1 MTTITKDVEE
11 LLVFLHKEYTKP
23 DFEGLS
29 LDQIQK
35 ITSWA
40 SDRISRAIAYL
51 YPNNFI
57 SLEGDTIFFKEFI
70 IMGLL
75 PEGVNIVENKNKFKK
90 HFNHVIDLKFYQF
103 SWGATEK

>member
-1 MTTITKDVEE
+1 MTITKDAEE
-11 LLVFLHKEYTKP
+11 LLVFLYKEYTKP

-29 LDQIQK
+29 LEQIRK
-35 ITSWA
+35 ITNWA

-51 YPNNFI
+51 SQNTFI
-57 SLEGDTIFFKEFI
+57 SLEGDTNFYKGFI

-75 PEGVNIVENKNKFKK
+75 PEGVNTIENKNKFKK
-90 HFNHVIDLKFYQF
+90 HFDHVIDLKFYQF

>member
-1 MTTITKDVEE
+1 MTITKDAEE
-11 LLVFLHKEYTKP
+11 VLVFLYKEYTKP
-23 DFEGLS
+23 DFVGLS
-29 LDQIQK
+29 LEQIHK

-51 YPNNFI
+51 YQNKFI
-57 SLEGDTIFFKEFI
+57 SLEGDTNFFKGFI

-75 PEGVNIVENKNKFKK
+75 PEGVNTVENKNKFKK

-103 SWGATEK
+103 SWGASEK